1 MKRIVA
7 ILLLFGT
14 PVALCFA
21 EMPVRTEQLIW
32 SVLAFNGRDYAA
44 TFVPEHSDSLYL
56 IAGVD
61 NFLSARKTLVYWWP
75 ITEEWRTDTD
85 SLNQQF
91 AGALELRDGG
101 GKPRTFPLQQYTYY
115 NMKGEYELNWKVVT
129 GKEAEAELE
138 KYSVLYDSYFKA
150 VREYQKKSQEF
161 ESELQSLSA
170 RITRLRKEKKDF
182 APLLERM
189 KTLPKPEA
197 PKPPTYYVVP
207 PTSLQQAFILNLAP
221 GRYAIRLLNPD
232 GTVMEGSDKTVYV
245 HDRRRSGGVGYE
257 VIPSDKWTRPVESV
271 TPASVLYVN
280 GSADLFL
287 RPFHEDEFNDLAF
300 EKTLNNSSRGNPN
313 IVKWVRIQQ
322 VPKAKIE
329 TAARGAGKSL
339 LDESPFIVEQAKG
352 SSLGYTI
359 KPWVAGGQNKDRQP
373 DLIAMRVP
381 IDKKAPAIRIRTL
394 DGKGDPLPGSDR
406 QIRVVSGFRL
416 AGVLFALALLPLLA
430 MAIVLSVRARTYAA
444 SNPGG
449 RRGAGTS
456 EEG

>member
-1 MKRIVA
+1 
-7 ILLLFGT
+7 
-14 PVALCFA
+14 
-21 EMPVRTEQLIW
+21 
-32 SVLAFNGRDYAA
+32 
-44 TFVPEHSDSLYL
+44 
-56 IAGVD
+56 
-61 NFLSARKTLVYWWP
+61 
-75 ITEEWRTDTD
+75 
-85 SLNQQF
+85 
-91 AGALELRDGG
+91 
-101 GKPRTFPLQQYTYY
+101 
-115 NMKGEYELNWKVVT
+115 
-129 GKEAEAELE
+129 
-138 KYSVLYDSYFKA
+138 
-150 VREYQKKSQEF
+150 
-161 ESELQSLSA
+161 
-170 RITRLRKEKKDF
+170 
-182 APLLERM
+182 
-189 KTLPKPEA
+189 
-197 PKPPTYYVVP
+197 
-207 PTSLQQAFILNLAP
+207 
-221 GRYAIRLLNPD
+221 
-232 GTVMEGSDKTVYV
+232 
-245 HDRRRSGGVGYE
+245 
-257 VIPSDKWTRPVESV
+257 VESV

-322 VPKAKIE
+322 MPKAKIE
-329 TAARGAGKSL
+329 TAVRGAGKSL